1 MSTNKAILVYVW
13 IGKKLPKW
21 SHRAIEISKKT
32 SKAEIHFILSR
43 QCKIKVTGINYHYLE
58 DFYKEPSQIFP
69 NGYGLNKNFRNG
81 FWFKTTER
89 FFVLEQFMEKH
100 GFSEIFHAELDNLV
114 FNINELNLKLNQIGN
129 GCFVPRDSIERGIA
143 SLVYINKI
151 ESVKA
156 ITGYFSHRNF
166 IDANNDMQ
174 ILGNLILS
182 NDLFYP
188 LPTESNAHMSNI
200 TSQNSMVSV
209 KQVNGVFD
217 AAAIG
222 QFLFSY
228 DPNVVANLLIK
239 NRFLNENLKF
249 DFDTVTFTINIRNSI
264 ANFTLKDSNH
274 KLNIYNIHVHSKLFN
289 LIDNAEKL
297 EKIVNTINKGGSS
310 VLKINILNFV
320 LLNIRS
326 LIGRFYRKLF
336 H

>member
-69 NGYGLNKNFRNG
+69 NGYGLNKNFSNG
-81 FWFKTTER
+81 FWLKTTER
-89 FFVLEQFMEKH
+89 FFVLEQFMEKY
-100 GFSEIFHAELDNLV
+100 GFSEIFHAELDNIV
-114 FNINELNLKLNQIGN
+114 FNLKELRPKLNNIGE

-166 IDANNDMQ
+166 IDANNEMQ

-222 QFLFSY
+222 QFLFSH
-228 DPNVVANLLIK
+228 DPNVVGKLLIK
-239 NRFLNENLKF
+239 NRILNEYLKF
-249 DFDTVTFTINIRNSI
+249 DLDKVTFELDIDNSI
-264 ANFTLKDSNH
+264 ANFKLKNSDYVM
-274 KLNIYNIHVHSKLFN
+274 NIYNIHIHSKLFH

-297 EKIVNTINKGGSS
+297 EKIVRRINNGTSS
-310 VLKINILNFV
+310 LLKFNILNF
-320 LLNIRS
+320 I
-326 LIGRFYRKLF
+326 LISFRGLVGRVYRNLF
-336 H
+336 R